1 MNLIANRN
9 SDLERRF
16 DYNYKLTISR
26 LFIRGQQAKIYYI
39 KQAEEAVV
47 HLFVGIWQI
56 LSFVW
61 KSRSGA
67 AITIDYA
74 SYLRKWQRR
83 RFLKPFGSPQW
94 PGAQSSY
101 AKRCGLPFIPA
112 ILLSSFGSKTM
123 EPRTGRPTRIRL
135 KVFDGSSR
143 ITDEMFGKIGFI
155 PIRNGPKNLV
165 VAKCEPFICGAAN
178 STVFHQRW
186 EIVE

>member
-1 MNLIANRN
+1 MNVIANRN
-9 SDLERRF
+9 SDLGRRF
-16 DYNYKLTISR
+16 DYSYKLTISR
-26 LFIRGQQAKIYYI
+26 VFLRGQHAKIYYI
-39 KQAEEAVV
+39 EQAEGAVV

-94 PGAQSSY
+94 PGAQSSC

-123 EPRTGRPTRIRL
+123 EPRTGRPTRSRL

-143 ITDEMFGKIGFI
+143 ITDKIFWKIGFTPVRIGARTSSSPNASRLFGERPI
-155 PIRNGPKNLV
+155 PPY
-165 VAKCEPFICGAAN
+165 
-178 STVFHQRW
+178 STDAGK
-186 EIVE
+186 